1 MPPADTVSAVLA
13 VTDGVQ
19 TAMSV
24 ANVVL
29 CVSVERAVTTVQLYV
44 LNVTKNAQT
53 VSPNTSAE
61 TVVRVLIVQV
71 VKATSAWVVRCA
83 LTVLNTSA
91 TVETVALNAPLS
103 AKDVQRIAKTV
114 RDLSVQNVVFVPIVQ
129 VNFGVKTATTVE
141 TVWMS
146 AIAEQVVLNV
156 QMSAR
161 VVLRNAATVLKRI
174 YVKNVETAEIV

>member
-1 MPPADTVSAVLA
+1 M
-13 VTDGVQ
+13 
-19 TAMSV
+19 
-24 ANVVL
+24 
-29 CVSVERAVTTVQLYV
+29 
-44 LNVTKNAQT
+44 
-53 VSPNTSAE
+53 
-61 TVVRVLIVQV
+61 
-71 VKATSAWVVRCA
+71 KATSAQAVKCA

-129 VNFGVKTATTVE
+129 VSFGVKTATTVE

-156 QMSAR
+156 QMSAKA
-161 VVLRNAATVLKRI
+161 VLKNAVTVPKWIYARNA
-174 YVKNVETAEIV
+174 ETAETV

>member
-1 MPPADTVSAVLA
+1 M
-13 VTDGVQ
+13 
-19 TAMSV
+19 
-24 ANVVL
+24 
-29 CVSVERAVTTVQLYV
+29 
-44 LNVTKNAQT
+44 
-53 VSPNTSAE
+53 
-61 TVVRVLIVQV
+61 
-71 VKATSAWVVRCA
+71 KATSAQAVKCA
-83 LTVLNTSA
+83 LTVLNISA
-91 TVETVALNAPLS
+91 TVVTVVLNAPLS